1 MSRTKALSANLA
13 LVAGL
18 ATMLATSPPQFST
31 SAEASLVVEDASTPL
46 RVSVRVELPEAIR
59 KQMNVFEVSLRA
71 KPDRHLRNATLRW
84 EESAMAY
91 FRLPLLPPEEIAKEA
106 SRLRASAVASFS
118 PRDWEA
124 NLLLEPSTNGCPDGS
139 ACEFTFDA
147 ALDGVPPGS
156 FGVTFSA
163 RVDIRGDEPEPQEQ
177 PTISLEV
184 THADGR

>member
-1 MSRTKALSANLA
+1 MSRTKAVAANVA

-18 ATMLATSPPQFST
+18 VTMLATSAPQFRA
-31 SAEASLVVEDASTPL
+31 SADASLVVEDASTPL
-46 RVSVRVELPEAIR
+46 RVSVRVEVPAALR
-59 KQMNVFEVSLRA
+59 KRMNLFEVSLKA
-71 KPDRHLRNATLRW
+71 KLDRYFRNATLRW

-106 SRLRASAVASFS
+106 SRLQASAVARFS

-124 NLLLEPSTNGCPDGS
+124 NLFIEPSTHGCPQGS

-163 RVDIRGDEPEPQEQ
+163 RVDAGGDEPDPEER
-177 PTISLEV
+177 PTITLEV
-184 THADGR
+184 TRADSR

>member
-1 MSRTKALSANLA
+1 MSRTKALAANLA

-18 ATMLATSPPQFST
+18 ATMLATSQPQFST
-31 SAEASLVVEDASTPL
+31 SAEASLVVGDASTPL
-46 RVSVRVELPEAIR
+46 RVSVRVGLPEAIR
-59 KQMNVFEVSLRA
+59 KQMNVFEVSLKA
-71 KPDRHLRNATLRW
+71 KPDRYFRNATLRW
-84 EESAMAY
+84 EEDAMAL
-91 FRLPLLPPEEIAKEA
+91 FRLPLWPPEEIAKEA

-124 NLLLEPSTNGCPDGS
+124 QLFIEPSTHGCPEGS

-163 RVDIRGDEPEPQEQ
+163 RVDIRGEEPEPQEQ
-177 PTISLEV
+177 PTIGLEV
-184 THADGR
+184 THVDSR